1 MTTGSTLWDEIATPN
16 SDYNVRLIGGSS
28 AVPMYWG
35 KDTSGHCLFVVEL
48 NGDHSIEFQRNG
60 TSVHGIDVD
69 LRSGRASGLQD
80 LVLTLESHVDRDLFS
95 GLCETLI
102 SNLQPVSEASTALA
116 VALTHI
122 KRWKAFLAGKKRRVL
137 SPNEVRGLFA
147 ELHFLRSLYQEHLAE
162 SVSLN
167 AWCGPDDVHQ
177 DFIFGNTAVEVKSL
191 SGRERNSVRISSE
204 DQLEALSDKL
214 YLMIFRLTEQPDSDE
229 SLSLNGLIDTIVR
242 ELTEAE
248 AIEEFSLKLAT
259 YGYVEL
265 REYDAPLFLV
275 SGRTSYRVSENFPR
289 LIRSGLPS
297 GVVRVG
303 YEIEL
308 EAISE
313 FECDPLEIWEQ

>member
-1 MTTGSTLWDEIATPN
+1 MTTSSTLWDEIATPD
-16 SDYNVRLIGGSS
+16 SDYNVRLIAGSS

-35 KDTSGHCLFVVEL
+35 KDTNGLCLFVVEL
-48 NGDHSIEFQRNG
+48 EGDHSVEFQRNG

-69 LRSGRASGLQD
+69 LRSGRETGLQD

-116 VALTHI
+116 VALMHI
-122 KRWKAFLAGKKRRVL
+122 KRWKAFLAGKKKRVL

-147 ELHFLRSLYQEHLAE
+147 ELKFLKSLYREHLSETEAM
-162 SVSLN
+162 N

-204 DQLEALSDKL
+204 DQLETLSDNL
-214 YLMIFRLTEQPDSDE
+214 YLMIFRLTEQSDSDQ
-229 SLSLNGLIDTIVR
+229 SLSLNNLVETIRR
-242 ELTEAE
+242 ELTEAK

-289 LIRSGLPS
+289 LVRSGLPE
-297 GVVRVG
+297 GIVRVG

-308 EAISE
+308 EVISE
-313 FECDPLEIWEQ
+313 FECDSSKIWEQ